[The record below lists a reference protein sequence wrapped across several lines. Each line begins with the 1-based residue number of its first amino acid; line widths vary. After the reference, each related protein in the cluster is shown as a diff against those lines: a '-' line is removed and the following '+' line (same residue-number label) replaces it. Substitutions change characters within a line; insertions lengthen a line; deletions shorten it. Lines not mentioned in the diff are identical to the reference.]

1 MELTTVWFTLIA
13 VLWIGYFT
21 LEGFDFGVG
30 MLLPVLAKN
39 DTERRVLYNTVG
51 PVWDGNEVWVLVAG
65 GATFAAFPEWYAT
78 LFSGFYL
85 PLLLILLALIVRNL
99 AFEYRAK
106 KDDAVWRRN
115 WDLCLTIG
123 SFVPA
128 LLWGV
133 AFANIVAGVPIN
145 EDKEFTGNLF
155 TLLNPFGLLGGVVT
169 LLLFATHGA
178 MFIALKTDGDVR
190 QRARALSVQ
199 LGLAAAVVAVVFLV
213 WAQAKTGSAS
223 SAVAFVLAALALV
236 SGIFAAWKGREG
248 WAFIGTFVTIA
259 LAVAGLFLAL
269 FPNVM
274 PSTTSDAFSLTTT
287 SAAATDYTLK
297 VMTWVAVIF
306 TPVVLV
312 YQGWTYW
319 VFRKRIATHHIPPVD
334 PAAKVPAPV

>member
-1 MELTTVWFTLIA
+1 MELTTVWFALIA

-30 MLLPVLAKN
+30 MLLPVVARD

-106 KDDAVWRRN
+106 RDDDTWRRN
-115 WDLCLTIG
+115 WDLSLVVG

-133 AFANIVAGVPIN
+133 AFANIVAGVPI
-145 EDKEFTGNLF
+145 DAHKEFTGTLF

-178 MFIALKTDGDVR
+178 MFIALKTDGEIR
-190 QRARALSVQ
+190 HRARGLAVR
-199 LGLAAAVVAVVFLV
+199 LGLGAAAAAVVFLV
-213 WAQAKTGSAS
+213 WTQAKVGSPS
-223 SAVAFVLAALALV
+223 SAVAFVVAAVALVGGVLAA
-236 SGIFAAWKGREG
+236 WRGREG
-248 WAFIGTFVTIA
+248 WAFVGTFVTIA

-269 FPNVM
+269 FPDVM
-274 PSTTSDAFSLTTT
+274 PSTTDAAYSLTTT
-287 SAAATDYTLK
+287 NAAATHYTLK
-297 VMTWVAVIF
+297 VMTWVAVVF
-306 TPVVLV
+306 TPVVLA

-319 VFRKRIATHHIPPVD
+319 VFRKRISTRHIPPLEVG
-334 PAAKVPAPV
+334 ATASVG